1 VNTRYQDGRGLLT
14 GSRIGLTIAEGV
26 LCVAD
31 DAPTG
36 GADLQAQLRELRSR
50 LQEAEEAQRRS
61 ELLAEASAVLSDSL
75 DHHVVLAQLARLMV
89 GSFSDWCVV
98 DLVEDGEI
106 RRVAGAA
113 ADPAKEHVL
122 EELQRRF
129 PPRWDSP
136 HPATRV
142 LTTGQPLV
150 FPEVTEADA
159 RRMSESDEHRLLGE
173 VLGARSGLCVPLE
186 ARGRLLGALT
196 AGSARPDRRF
206 GPPDVELILE
216 VARRAAIAI
225 ENAQLYHQSQEALRL
240 RDEFLSVASH
250 ELNTPMAALMLSLE
264 GLGTPDPDLQLD
276 ARSTVQVAKL
286 AERQGR
292 RLTKM
297 IGDLLDVTRLAR
309 GSLALHCEEVEL
321 TALVREVVARYKPEL
336 ERAGCEISL
345 DLAGPVQGLW
355 DPMRLDQVVLN
366 LLANAAKFG
375 AHKPIELAVAR
386 VGDRA
391 RLTVSDHGIGVDP
404 SQHTRIFERFERGV
418 SSHHYG
424 GLGLGLYIC
433 KRIVESHGGVIT
445 MDSRPGHGATFLVE
459 LPLQPPES

>member
-1 VNTRYQDGRGLLT
+1 
-14 GSRIGLTIAEGV
+14 
-26 LCVAD
+26 
-31 DAPTG
+31 
-36 GADLQAQLRELRSR
+36 LQSQVQELRSR
-50 LQEAEEAQRRS
+50 LSESEEAQRRA
-61 ELLAEASAVLSDSL
+61 ELLAEASAVLFDSL
-75 DHHVVLAQLARLMV
+75 DHRVVLERLARLMV
-89 GSFSDWCVV
+89 GSFSDWCVI

-122 EELQRRF
+122 QELQRRF

-142 LTTGQPLV
+142 LTTGHPMV
-150 FPEVTEADA
+150 FPQVTEEDA
-159 RRMSESDEHRLLGE
+159 RRMSESDEHARLGLA
-173 VLGARSGLCVPLE
+173 LGARSGLCVPLE
-186 ARGRLLGALT
+186 ARGRVLGALT
-196 AGSARPDRRF
+196 AGSAQADRRF
-206 GPPDVELILE
+206 GPADIELILE

-264 GLGTPDPDLQLD
+264 GLGTPDPELQLD
-276 ARSTVQVAKL
+276 ADSMVQVAKL
-286 AERQGR
+286 AERQGK

-297 IGDLLDVTRLAR
+297 IGDLLDVTRLTR
-309 GSLALHCEEVEL
+309 GALALHREEVDL
-321 TALVREVVARYKPEL
+321 TTLVREVVARYEPEL
-336 ERAGCEISL
+336 ERAGCEVSL
-345 DLAGPVQGLW
+345 ELAGPVQGLW

-375 AHKPIELAVAR
+375 AHKPIELKVAR
-386 VGDRA
+386 IGDSA

-404 SQHTRIFERFERGV
+404 SQHPRIFERFERGV

-424 GLGLGLYIC
+424 GLGLGLYIS
-433 KRIVESHGGVIT
+433 KRIVESHGGAIRV
-445 MDSRPGHGATFLVE
+445 DSRPGHGATFLVE